1 MEVLYELLFL
11 LPVDKPLRDDEPPLL
26 LEELEELGADELL
39 LLIEL
44 LDVPALCELL
54 DDELL

>member
-1 MEVLYELLFL
+1 MEVLYELVFL
-11 LPVDKPLRDDEPPLL
+11 LPVDKPLRDEEPPLL
-26 LEELEELGADELL
+26 LEELEVLGAAELL

-54 DDELL
+54 DDALL